1 MGKLPKHNVINL
13 TETDIQDILSIHFLT
28 PNAKKYEMENLFV
41 FGWESDYLC
50 ITKSDL
56 ITQMKNICYNEY
68 ILKYEG

>member
-1 MGKLPKHNVINL
+1 MPIYKLISQFGKTLVFVI
-13 TETDIQDILSIHFLT
+13 
-28 PNAKKYEMENLFV
+28 
-41 FGWESDYLC
+41 